1 MAYESPIV
9 GIIGKDSF
17 KWLSK
22 DFCKET
28 KLKDIPGEILE
39 RIAAVDT
46 TIRDYTN
53 DKNTIT
59 CIAVITFSYNM
70 TDKIQQ
76 ARFGP
81 KDMLLLK
88 VLAKREKSRRE
99 GREDN
104 QDSRRDAPLF
114 ELITGPVG
122 DRIRETGTINS
133 PI

>member
-1 MAYESPIV
+1 MAYKSPIV

-28 KLKDIPGEILE
+28 KLKDVPGEILE
-39 RIAAVDT
+39 RIAAVST
-46 TIRDYTN
+46 TIRDYASDN
-53 DKNTIT
+53 NAIT
-59 CIAVITFSYNM
+59 CIAVITFAYM
-70 TDKIQQ
+70 MADKVQQ
-76 ARFGP
+76 ARFGS

-104 QDSRRDAPLF
+104 QDNRWDAPLF
-114 ELITGPVG
+114 EIITGPVG
-122 DRIRETGTINS
+122 DRIREIRTINS